1 MSARCDSVIGWRP
14 LKSGKVRDLFINDA
28 GEILLVASDRI
39 SAYDW
44 IMPTAI
50 PDKGR
55 LLTQLSLFW
64 FNKLSNITPHH
75 VLSTNVP
82 MEVKG
87 RAIICK
93 SLEIFPVECVARGY
107 LTGSGWVEY
116 QRRQEVCG
124 IPLSEG
130 LLDGSQLTEPIF
142 TPATKAEIGEHDE
155 NISFSETAEI
165 TGESIASEL
174 RRLTLSLYSTAR
186 DYAKERGIIIAD
198 TKFEFGI
205 DSKGQITLAD
215 EVLTPDSSRFWPA
228 ESWRPGGAQPSFDKQ
243 YLRDWLTN
251 IGWDKQSPPPELPD
265 EVVEKTRA
273 RYIEAYAA
281 LTGEKFQ

>member
-1 MSARCDSVIGWRP
+1 MIGWRP

-64 FNKLSNITPHH
+64 FNKLSDITPHH

-82 MEVKG
+82 MEVRG

-124 IPLSEG
+124 IPLSQG
-130 LLDGSQLTEPIF
+130 LLDGSQLIEPIF

-198 TKFEFGI
+198 TKFEFGM
-205 DSKGQITLAD
+205 DRKGQITLAD

>member
-1 MSARCDSVIGWRP
+1 VIGWRP
-14 LKSGKVRDLFINDA
+14 LKSGKVRDLFINDT

-124 IPLSEG
+124 IPLSQG

-198 TKFEFGI
+198 TKFEFGM